1 MRISHNQQIVITY
14 MNLTYSIKLNINT
27 QILSLPERLA
37 QAGNTVSGTGP
48 LSIQHITHR
57 VRAILHS
64 RWPDLAIRGILAFL
78 FMYGGGL
85 KLMDPKAFAA
95 TISHYD
101 LIPEVLLPV
110 VAIGLPA
117 LEVAAGTALLF
128 NVRGGL
134 TMITGLL
141 ALFVAVLGYGILS
154 DLNVDCGCFG
164 PEEIAG
170 QQSLRQ
176 AFVRDLL
183 LIGAASFLYY
193 TRRARA
199 KLEIDRLE

>member
-1 MRISHNQQIVITY
+1 
-14 MNLTYSIKLNINT
+14 MNLTYSIKLNINK

-37 QAGNTVSGTGP
+37 QAGNTGSGTCT
-48 LSIQHITHR
+48 LFIRHITDR
-57 VRAILHS
+57 LRAILHS
-64 RWPDLAIRGILAFL
+64 RWPDRVIRGILAFL
-78 FMYGGGL
+78 FIYGGGL
-85 KLMDPKAFAA
+85 KLADPKAFAA
-95 TISHYD
+95 TLSHYD
-101 LIPEVLLPV
+101 LIAEMLLPV

-134 TMITGLL
+134 TVITALL
-141 ALFVAVLGYGILS
+141 VLFAAVLGYGIMS

-170 QQSLRQ
+170 LQSLRQ
-176 AFVRDLL
+176 AFIRDLF

-193 TRRARA
+193 TRRTRTQ
-199 KLEIDRLE
+199 LEIDRLQ

>member
-1 MRISHNQQIVITY
+1 

-27 QILSLPERLA
+27 DKLSTPERLA
-37 QAGNTVSGTGP
+37 QAENIGSGTCTVSFQNIADR
-48 LSIQHITHR
+48 L
-57 VRAILHS
+57 RAIFHS
-64 RWPDLAIRGILAFL
+64 RWPDLVIRGILAFL
-78 FMYGGGL
+78 FIYGGGL

-95 TISHYD
+95 TLSLYD
-101 LIPEVLLPV
+101 LIPEMLLPV
-110 VAIGLPA
+110 VAVGLPA

-134 TMITGLL
+134 TVITGLL
-141 ALFVAVLGYGILS
+141 VLFVAVLGYGILT

-164 PEEIAG
+164 PEEIEG

-176 AFVRDLL
+176 AFIRDLF

-193 TRRARA
+193 TRRTRTQ
-199 KLEIDRLE
+199 LETGRHS

>member
-1 MRISHNQQIVITY
+1 

-27 QILSLPERLA
+27 DKLSTPERLA
-37 QAGNTVSGTGP
+37 QAENIGSGTRTVFFQNIADR
-48 LSIQHITHR
+48 L
-57 VRAILHS
+57 RAIFHS
-64 RWPDLAIRGILAFL
+64 RWPDLLIRGILAFL
-78 FMYGGGL
+78 FIYGGGL

-95 TISHYD
+95 TLSLYD
-101 LIPEVLLPV
+101 LIPEMLLPV
-110 VAIGLPA
+110 VAVGLPA

-134 TMITGLL
+134 TVITGLL
-141 ALFVAVLGYGILS
+141 VLFVAVLGYGILT

-164 PEEIAG
+164 PEEIEG

-176 AFVRDLL
+176 AFIRDLF

-193 TRRARA
+193 TRRTRTQ
-199 KLEIDRLE
+199 LETGRLP

>member
-1 MRISHNQQIVITY
+1 
-14 MNLTYSIKLNINT
+14 
-27 QILSLPERLA
+27 LSVRHIIDRL
-37 QAGNTVSGTGP
+37 
-48 LSIQHITHR
+48 
-57 VRAILHS
+57 RAILHS
-64 RWPDLAIRGILAFL
+64 RWPDRAIRGILAFL
-78 FMYGGGL
+78 FIYGGGL

-95 TISHYD
+95 TLSLYD
-101 LIPEVLLPV
+101 LIPEMLLPA

-134 TMITGLL
+134 TVITGLL
-141 ALFVAVLGYGILS
+141 VLFVAVLGYGILT

-164 PEEIAG
+164 PEEIEG

-176 AFVRDLL
+176 AFIRDLF

-193 TRRARA
+193 TRRTRTQ
-199 KLEIDRLE
+199 LETGRLP

>member
-1 MRISHNQQIVITY
+1 
-14 MNLTYSIKLNINT
+14 MNCRKACAGRNT
-27 QILSLPERLA
+27 DQDM
-37 QAGNTVSGTGP
+37 TV
-48 LSIQHITHR
+48 SIQHITDR
-57 VRAILHS
+57 LRTILHS
-64 RWPDLAIRGILAFL
+64 RWPDRVIRGSWPSSSFTGEPEAD
-78 FMYGGGL
+78 GPQGL
-85 KLMDPKAFAA
+85 CA
-95 TISHYD
+95 TLSLYD
-101 LIPEVLLPV
+101 LIPEMLLPV

-134 TMITGLL
+134 TVITGLL
-141 ALFVAVLGYGILS
+141 VLFVAVLGYGILS

-176 AFVRDLL
+176 AFIRDLL

-193 TRRARA
+193 TRRTRA
-199 KLEIDRLE
+199 N

>member
-1 MRISHNQQIVITY
+1 
-14 MNLTYSIKLNINT
+14 
-27 QILSLPERLA
+27 
-37 QAGNTVSGTGP
+37 VSF
-48 LSIQHITHR
+48 QHITDR
-57 VRAILHS
+57 LRAIFHS
-64 RWPDLAIRGILAFL
+64 RWPDFVIRGILAFL
-78 FMYGGGL
+78 FIYGGGL

-95 TISHYD
+95 TLSLYD
-101 LIPEVLLPV
+101 LIPEMLLPV

-134 TMITGLL
+134 TVITGLL
-141 ALFVAVLGYGILS
+141 VLFVAVLGYGILT

-176 AFVRDLL
+176 AFIRDLF
-183 LIGAASFLYY
+183 LIGAASLLYY
-193 TRRARA
+193 TRRTRA
-199 KLEIDRLE
+199 QWEIVRLQ